1 MTGIAQVFAAQSMFV
16 SSTLPPASDLAVH
29 GIKAVLLLAPPENT
43 WGHALGR
50 MLLVDEARAGPK
62 AMSEPS
68 QNSAAGWLLT
78 LTLDHTDESSPL
90 LQLLPA
96 ALKFLEVRVRRGEGV
111 LLLAPRAVVSSAVLV
126 AWSMRFS
133 TATHVAPP
141 RQGVTELLE
150 WSCNRPR
157 LESSIA
163 TISQLHQRLHGPGS
177 PPPSLPSSWLQQL
190 RYIER
195 AAELAFG
202 VDGLIAGQ
210 NPCKWSELPGG
221 ISSLPT
227 FSFAPCFEN
236 SVLNGTKSATTRL
249 LRGPDRLAPVS
260 TTGSILLSLSA
271 LLHRRL
277 LCIRKHARKHAHTHA
292 NTHAH
297 THARTLAR
305 ATYHFCVAIGRLRVV
320 CAQKKRET
328 CIARVED
335 INTMPIYQGGP
346 RKEEN
351 THAHQHKQTRT
362 RSRIHACVLTPP
374 PNRTAILRMM
384 FSRPEFRLLLRQQA
398 GTQGAKKYWYLLPAS
413 NPSRCLA
420 VFIPFG
426 EELMNTYPNPGFV

>member
-1 MTGIAQVFAAQSMFV
+1 MPLASGIAKVFAAQSLFV
-16 SSTLPPASDLAVH
+16 SSTLPPANELAVH
-29 GIKAVLLLAPPENT
+29 GIRAILLLAPPENT

-68 QNSAAGWLLT
+68 TKRTQHTAAGALLT
-78 LTLDHTDESSPL
+78 LTLDHTDESSPF

-96 ALKFLEVRVRRGEGV
+96 ALEFLEVWVRRGEGV

-133 TATHVAPP
+133 TAAHVAAP
-141 RQGVTELLE
+141 RQSVTELLE

-163 TISQLHQRLHGPGS
+163 TISQLHQRLHGSGT
-177 PPPSLPSSWLQQL
+177 PPPTLPSSWLQQL
-190 RYIER
+190 RDIER

-202 VDGLIAGQ
+202 VDGLIVGQ
-210 NPCKWSELPGG
+210 NPCQWSELPGG
-221 ISSLPT
+221 IASLPT
-227 FSFAPCFEN
+227 FSFAPCFES

-271 LLHRRL
+271 LLHRSFM
-277 LCIRKHARKHAHTHA
+277 IIARMQARTHTHTHTHA
-292 NTHAH
+292 R

-320 CAQKKRET
+320 CAQKKGET

-346 RKEEN
+346 RKEAKC
-351 THAHQHKQTRT
+351 T
-362 RSRIHACVLTPP
+362 CTP
-374 PNRTAILRMM
+374 A
-384 FSRPEFRLLLRQQA
+384 
-398 GTQGAKKYWYLLPAS
+398 
-413 NPSRCLA
+413 
-420 VFIPFG
+420 
-426 EELMNTYPNPGFV
+426 